1 MKRKEYIYRLCN
13 LLGSQ
18 GKFIRSKGR
27 NIVHK
32 RGKDVK
38 KAFHCLW

>member
-32 RGKDVK
+32 RGKEHVY
-38 KAFHCLW
+38 